1 MEIHDLENYLAHHP
15 FFAGLAPE
23 YLALLTGCAGNVTF
37 AAGETVF
44 SQGGTAEHFY
54 LLRDGR
60 VALEFPHPAGNG
72 VVIDTLDAGDV
83 LGASWLV
90 APYRWPYD
98 ARALA
103 PTRAL
108 ALDAVCLRGKCDADP
123 ALGFDLSRRFAAVI
137 VERLHAAELRLTDMY
152 ANPASDVSDAAV
164 AAGAGGAA

>member
-1 MEIHDLENYLAHHP
+1 MEIHDLEHYLAHHP

-23 YLALLTGCAGNVTF
+23 HLALLRGCASNVNF
-37 AAGETVF
+37 AAGESIF
-44 SQGGTAEHFY
+44 SQGGAAEHFY

-72 VVIDTLDAGDV
+72 VVIDTLDDGDI
-83 LGASWLV
+83 LGASWLI

-108 ALDAVCLRGKCDADP
+108 ALDAVCLRAKCDADP
-123 ALGFDLSRRFAAVI
+123 VLGYDLSRRFAAVI

-152 ANPASDVSDAAV
+152 ANPAS
-164 AAGAGGAA
+164 GTGIGGGAAGPA

>member
-1 MEIHDLENYLAHHP
+1 MEIHDLGQYLAHHP
-15 FFAGLAPE
+15 FFADLAPD
-23 YLALLTGCAGNVTF
+23 YLALLNGCAGNVNF
-37 AAGETVF
+37 AAGETIF

-72 VVIDTLDAGDV
+72 VVIDTLDEGDV

-108 ALDAVCLRGKCDADP
+108 ALDAVCLRDKCDADP
-123 ALGFDLSRRFAAVI
+123 VLGYDLSRRFAAVM

-152 ANPASDVSDAAV
+152 ANPAPA
-164 AAGAGGAA
+164 AGGANGIAGRG